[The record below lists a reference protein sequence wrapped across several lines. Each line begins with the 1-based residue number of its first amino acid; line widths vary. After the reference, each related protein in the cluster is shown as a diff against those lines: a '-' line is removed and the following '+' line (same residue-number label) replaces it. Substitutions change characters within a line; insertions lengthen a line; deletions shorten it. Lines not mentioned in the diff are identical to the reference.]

1 MIIEENGL
9 LPHQAE
15 FVNYFDNRYV
25 ALVAGYGSGKTY
37 AFCAKGILLAS
48 LNPGHR
54 GAMLEPTNAMAA
66 DVLIPDL
73 TAMIEDL
80 GIPYSYKQSP
90 YPSFKL
96 YFDGGVSEILIRSAE
111 NYKRLA
117 GLNLAWWGVDECDTI
132 ARGVAK
138 KMWYMLVSRLRDG
151 KAPCRQGYTTSTPEG
166 FSFLHEYFVT
176 DQEDRARLNKDP
188 LDRHILHASTYDN
201 PHLDDDFIPD
211 LLEQYPPNLIQGYL
225 LGKFTNLLTG
235 NVYDQFT
242 RAQNGTDKTIADFDD
257 GEWLK
262 DVHIGVDFNVG
273 KTCGICHIIDD
284 DGNPWAIDEITTQK
298 NTDTLI
304 ASIKKKF
311 PKRKVYVY
319 PDASGRSEHTN
330 ASATDVKLLSNH
342 FTVKAPRKNPPVRDR
357 VNSMNAVFCNGDGE
371 VRYRVNTRLCPKYTT
386 ALETQGYT
394 DQGKPD
400 KAHDQDHPPDASG
413 YFIHNK
419 FPIKRGRGGK
429 ITLTGH

>member
-1 MIIEENGL
+1 MIIEEDGL
-9 LPHQAE
+9 LDHQEE
-15 FVNYFDNRYV
+15 FVNYFDKRYV

-48 LNPGHR
+48 LNAGHR

-73 TAMIEDL
+73 TQMLEDL

-96 YFDGGVSEILIRSAE
+96 YFEDGVSEILIRSAE

-132 ARGVAK
+132 NHQLAK
-138 KMWYMLVSRLRDG
+138 KMWRMLVSRLRDG
-151 KAPCRQGYTTSTPEG
+151 DAPVRQGFTTSTPEG
-166 FSFLHEYFVT
+166 FSFLHEYFVV
-176 DQEDRARLNKDP
+176 DQEDAARNNKEP
-188 LDRHILHASTYDN
+188 LDRHIIHASTYDN

-211 LLEQYPPNLIQGYL
+211 LLEQYPKNLIVGYL
-225 LGKFTNLLTG
+225 LGQFTNLLTG
-235 NVYDQFT
+235 NVYDSFT
-242 RAQNGTDKTIADFDD
+242 REQNGTTLTIDDFDD
-257 GEWLK
+257 GEWLS
-262 DVHIGVDFNVG
+262 DVHIGVDFNVN

-284 DGNPWAIDEITTQK
+284 EGNPWAINEITGQK
-298 NTDTLI
+298 NTESLI
-304 ASIKKKF
+304 DAIKKEY
-311 PKRKVYVY
+311 PRRKIYVY

-330 ASATDVKLLSNH
+330 ASATDIKLLSKH
-342 FTVKAPRKNPPVRDR
+342 FQVKAPKKNPPVRDR
-357 VNSMNAVFCNGDGE
+357 VNCMNAMFKNGEGE
-371 VRYRVNTRLCPKYTT
+371 VRYMVNTRLCPKYTT

-400 KAHDQDHPPDASG
+400 KAHDQDHPPDAAG
-413 YFIHNK
+413 YLIHTK

-429 ITLTGH
+429 IMLSNH